1 MDCTHDSWFWPT
13 LENTLLRSGHFQQQ
27 IEEELGRIQIK
38 VEITFVLIEPFQ
50 KKIIF
55 SSSQVFWIEFWYFQ
69 SSKNFFEFPAKMT
82 FLQI

>member
-1 MDCTHDSWFWPT
+1 MLGMQNC
-13 LENTLLRSGHFQQQ
+13 LLRSGHFQQQ
-27 IEEELGRIQIK
+27 IEEESGRIQIK

-55 SSSQVFWIEFWYFQ
+55 SISKAFRIEFWYFQ